1 MDKKKPNSKTVKKT
15 AKSSKVKAAGNDM
28 PLISEEEWKTRELRH
43 QQRLQDI
50 RVCLGF
56 ITESITDYK
65 DLLVEQSHST
75 HWNRYLACDGLPRV
89 QYPPEIRSMIA
100 EMRHFEAKHVESV
113 VNWALSVDE
122 QSVLS
127 QDIFRTDL
135 TRKTL
140 EQNLRP
146 NIGRIYDEY
155 VQRIL
160 TTLDRIEL
168 LLASDYDMTDLPADR
183 ALEITSLRSELNQ
196 EIDVIFD
203 KLTYRIVCAPTSY
216 RTAFD
221 GVTET
226 YCYESPNF
234 NYQLWWL
241 SDVPIRFQYLELPL
255 MLADL
260 NCVGIKIQI
269 PMSVLG
275 DNLTL
280 RCIHTFFDPYSES
293 AKSYEQV
300 IDRVTDNFNGGM
312 MDIEDCLINEWLMQV
327 NIMENAIT
335 QVETKLIEYEEYL
348 REMEL
353 RAAASKTKETDK
365 NKNKNKRSSK
375 QVTPKIKVLKEP
387 EQLPEGMF
395 PDPRNAF
402 LEQEQ
407 REFEEFLDEF
417 LNPANMHLK
426 PYEINLRRY
435 CILGGLYS
443 MIFVQKPKHTDFQ
456 KFNVTLHEDGRI
468 LRTLE
473 ELRADVD
480 EDGEEGNYMAGSRA
494 ASVRFTSTSSHKI
507 RMNLAQEDPTTE
519 QFQLNADE
527 LPYFCMTFKLP
538 EHLCRFG
545 QPLACQFIEEEI
557 EEDEPENLLTVELE
571 EHRNK
576 KKRSL
581 RKINPALT
589 IVKAPT
595 AAEGK
600 EKIRNAS
607 RKTVRRSLD
616 IMSYLPRPRQ
626 SNIIPKT
633 PQPKNLYRRSV
644 LSMLRLSSLRTT
656 ILPGVHFR
664 NFPIT
669 GGPLTNMQ
677 ARDLQRHCLPR
688 ILSSFK
694 FPTEFR
700 SDRTEE
706 LAERGARGCI
716 LIRRHLADTTKYE
729 EEEQPEYFSFE
740 KQEAPE
746 RLYPVFDW
754 RERLLLEES
763 SSSDT
768 SSLTEGAFKIKFVK
782 VDQIGD
788 VVKAD
793 DPEKQTIYGVI
804 NTLQEIQDKYKAHSK
819 KITEQP
825 NFIVK
830 AIPLTRAN
838 TTLEVPESAQTSR
851 PKSTVHISMVGASK
865 LIPSAKST
873 RQSHARTSGD
883 ASQRLGVD
891 MDSEIISINSGVAFH
906 PNMRNSKLGSYDD
919 DKDSHK
925 ELPKVK
931 HWTTKYINRTV
942 FEPETL
948 TIKIQTDRLGIFG
961 FAYKRYEQ
969 FPFRNWTL
977 QYNEEDINEIVFKLD
992 TFHVSIY
999 LFITNAGIRGYVTK
1013 MTTEYT
1019 ARPVKYLEI
1028 KEPISDYRE
1037 LRRRF
1042 CEKNINIFAEHDAC
1056 YYIENGYFSEK
1067 HLATELHVYDA
1078 FAIHCKLMKFYRCDW
1093 NRLATRRNIVLCLRN
1108 PKDLNDG
1115 ADVTVR
1121 VTPDNSTFVEI
1132 SEACSDN
1139 LDVIKLDY
1147 QPTWRNIGVYSDL
1160 HQLINSM
1167 YPQATDVRNRDPKL
1181 IYYIRTLFTEVRP
1194 LSFS

>member
-1 MDKKKPNSKTVKKT
+1 MDKKKPNSKTVKKP
-15 AKSSKVKAAGNDM
+15 AKPGKATNDTNRM
-28 PLISEEEWKTRELRH
+28 QLISEEEWKTRELRH

-50 RVCLGF
+50 RICLGF
-56 ITESITDYK
+56 IAESISDYK
-65 DLLVEQSHST
+65 ELLVEQSHAT
-75 HWNRYLACDGLPRV
+75 HWNRYMDCDGLPRV
-89 QYPPEIRSMIA
+89 QYPPEIRCMIA
-100 EMRHFEAKHVESV
+100 EMRHFETKDVESV

-122 QSVLS
+122 KSVLS

-146 NIGRIYDEY
+146 NIGQIYDNY

-168 LLASDYDMTDLPADR
+168 LLASDYDMDDLPADR
-183 ALEITSLRSELNQ
+183 AMEITSLRSELNE

-203 KLTYRIVCAPTSY
+203 KLTYRIVCAPSSY

-226 YCYESPNF
+226 YCYESANYNF
-234 NYQLWWL
+234 QLWWL

-269 PMSVLG
+269 PISVLG

-280 RCIHTFFDPYSES
+280 RCIHTFFDPYSEG

-300 IDRVTDNFNGGM
+300 IDRPTDNFNGGM

-327 NIMENAIT
+327 NIMENIIT
-335 QVETKLIEYEEYL
+335 QVETKLIEYEEYQ
-348 REMEL
+348 RDMEIK
-353 RAAASKTKETDK
+353 AAASKTKETDK
-365 NKNKNKRSSK
+365 TKNINKKSSNRPS
-375 QVTPKIKVLKEP
+375 PKMKALKEP
-387 EQLPEGMF
+387 EQLPQGMF
-395 PDPRNAF
+395 PDPHNAF

-426 PYEINLRRY
+426 PYEVNLRRY
-435 CILGGLYS
+435 SILGGLYS
-443 MIFVQKPKHTDFQ
+443 LIFVQKPKHTDFQ

-473 ELRADVD
+473 EVRADVG
-480 EDGEEGNYMAGSRA
+480 EDGEEGNYMTGSRTH
-494 ASVRFTSTSSHKI
+494 SVRYTSTSSHKI
-507 RMNLAQEDPTTE
+507 RLNFAQALEDPE
-519 QFQLNADE
+519 LGQFQLKADE
-527 LPYFCMTFKLP
+527 IPYFCMTFKLP

-545 QPLACQFIEEEI
+545 EPLACQFIEEEI
-557 EEDEPENLLTVELE
+557 EEDETEHLITVDLE
-571 EHRNK
+571 EHRIKRK
-576 KKRSL
+576 KSIKKNSPR
-581 RKINPALT
+581 IP
-589 IVKAPT
+589 IGKAA

-600 EKIRNAS
+600 EKGRNIS
-607 RKTVRRSLD
+607 RKTVRRSVDL
-616 IMSYLPRPRQ
+616 INILSRPRQ
-626 SNIIPKT
+626 SNIIPRN
-633 PQPKNLYRRSV
+633 PNPKNIYRRSI
-644 LSMLRLSSLRTT
+644 LSMLRLSSLRSSM
-656 ILPGVHFR
+656 LPGVHFR
-664 NFPIT
+664 NFPVT
-669 GGPLTNMQ
+669 GRPLTNMQ

-706 LAERGARGCI
+706 LAERAAARGCI
-716 LIRRHLADTTKYE
+716 LIRRHVTDTTKHDE
-729 EEEQPEYFSFE
+729 EEKPEYFNFE

-754 RERLLLEES
+754 RERLMLEES
-763 SSSDT
+763 SSSE
-768 SSLTEGAFKIKFVK
+768 SSSELEGGIKIKFVK
-782 VDQIGD
+782 VDQISD

-793 DPEKQTIYGVI
+793 DPEKLTIYGVI
-804 NTLQEIQDKYKAHSK
+804 NTLQDIQDKYKKQPK
-819 KITEQP
+819 KLMEQP
-825 NFIVK
+825 NFNVK
-830 AIPLTRAN
+830 GLPQARRQEI
-838 TTLEVPESAQTSR
+838 EMPETVQTGR
-851 PKSTVHISMVGASK
+851 TKSTVHVSMVGSSK
-865 LIPSAKST
+865 IITPSKSA
-873 RQSHARTSGD
+873 RQSHGRTSAMAPD
-883 ASQRLGVD
+883 I
-891 MDSEIISINSGVAFH
+891 DSETVSINSGIVAFR
-906 PNMRNSKLGSYDD
+906 PNMRKSNIESYDY
-919 DKDSHK
+919 DKESLK

-942 FEPETL
+942 FEPENF

-969 FPFRNWTL
+969 FPFRDWTL
-977 QYNEEDINEIVFKLD
+977 QYNEEDNNEIIFKLD
-992 TFHVSIY
+992 TFHVRVY
-999 LFITNAGIRGYVTK
+999 LYITNVGIRGYVTK
-1013 MTTEYT
+1013 LTTEYT

-1028 KEPISDYRE
+1028 TEPISDYRE

-1078 FAIHCKLMKFYRCDW
+1078 FAIHCKLIKFYRCDW

-1108 PKDLNDG
+1108 PKDLNEG

-1121 VTPDNSTFVEI
+1121 VTPDNSTFVEV
-1132 SEACSDN
+1132 SEPCSDN
-1139 LDVIKLDY
+1139 LDTIKLDY
-1147 QPTWRNIGVYSDL
+1147 QLTWRNIGVYSDV